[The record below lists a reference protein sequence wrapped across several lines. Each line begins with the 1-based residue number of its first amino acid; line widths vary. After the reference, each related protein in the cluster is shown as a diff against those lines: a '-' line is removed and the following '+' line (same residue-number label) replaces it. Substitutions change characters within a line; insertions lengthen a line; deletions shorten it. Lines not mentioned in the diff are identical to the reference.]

1 VGIGARKQ
9 VAPLI
14 MKNYQ
19 EAERRDRERRRRE
32 RFLIIF
38 LAGIVSLL
46 TYAGTR
52 VFDLGLE
59 LPFSS
64 NILIFVLINVNVIL
78 LLLLLFLSVRNLVK
92 LFFERKKRIMGAKL
106 RTKLVLAFM
115 TLSLLPTVI
124 LFFVSV
130 QFISTSIEYWFH
142 LQIEQSLKNSLE
154 VGRDYYKRMTDDV
167 FSFGNNLSR
176 VISYEGY
183 MLVSKQGELEK
194 FVQEKRKEY
203 HLASLKVF
211 SGNFKIRCA
220 SQNRSIDLSTFKGP
234 GVDLLRLTTE
244 KGNEI
249 PFIESS
255 PHGDLVTGIVP
266 IFSRTESKAV
276 VGLVFASRFVPGIF
290 VNRLKAISRG
300 LQEYR
305 QLKMLKRP
313 IKISHMITL
322 SIVTL
327 LIIFSSIWFG
337 FYLSQE
343 ITVPIKELAEGT
355 NRIASGDYDF
365 SIDIVSRDEMGL
377 LVQSFNKMTLDL
389 KTGKERLERAHQE
402 LVRSNVELEQRRVYM
417 EIVLANIGAG
427 VISADP
433 EGRILTINK
442 SAEQMLNIR
451 ARDIIGKH
459 YEEVLASEY
468 IKVIEQFVA
477 EKKLFKKGFLTKE
490 IRVRT
495 GEGSLPLLVSLNV
508 LRDERRNYLGLVAV
522 LEDLSEI
529 QRAQR
534 MAAWREV
541 ARRIAHEVKN
551 PLTPIQLSAQRL
563 NKRYGNR
570 LEKEDGKVFQECTEM
585 IIKQVEEIKALVNE
599 FSTFARMPTSR
610 PLPEDI
616 RDIIQEVVS
625 LYREAHKNIHI
636 QLKDSIKMPILQLDR
651 EQIKRA
657 LINLLDNAIAAI
669 EETGEI
675 LISLSFDQ
683 ELQMVRVEVAD
694 NGKGI
699 PAAHKSRLFEPYFST
714 KKHGTGLGLAI
725 VSSIIS
731 DHNGFVRVEDN
742 KPIGTKFIIELPVR
756 GEAEV

>member
-1 VGIGARKQ
+1 
-9 VAPLI
+9 

-19 EAERRDRERRRRE
+19 EAEKRDQERRRRE
-32 RFLIIF
+32 RYLIVL
-38 LAGIVSLL
+38 LAGVVSLL

-64 NILIFVLINVNVIL
+64 NILIFALINVNVIL

-92 LFFERKKRIMGAKL
+92 LFFERKKGIMGAKL
-106 RTKLVLAFM
+106 RTKLVLAFI

-154 VGRDYYKRMTDDV
+154 VGRDYYKRMTDDI
-167 FSFGNNLSR
+167 FALGNNISR
-176 VISYEGY
+176 VITYEGY

-211 SGNFKIRCA
+211 SGKLKLRCG
-220 SQNRSIDLSTFKGP
+220 SENRSVDLSTFRGP
-234 GVDLLRLTTE
+234 GVDLLRKTVE
-244 KGNEI
+244 KGNEA
-249 PFIESS
+249 PYIESS
-255 PHGDLVTGIVP
+255 THGDLVTGIVP

-276 VGLVFASRFVPGIF
+276 VGLVFASKFVPGVF

-365 SIDIVSRDEMGL
+365 SIDIVSKDEMGI

-389 KTGKERLERAHQE
+389 KTGKERLERAHRE
-402 LVRSNVELEQRRVYM
+402 LVKSNVELEQRRLYM

-427 VISADP
+427 VVSADP

-459 YEEVLASEY
+459 YQEVLTGEY
-468 IKVIEQFVA
+468 IRIIEQFVT
-477 EKKLFKKGFLTKE
+477 EKKLFRKGFLRKE
-490 IRVRT
+490 IRLRAGGT
-495 GEGSLPLLVSLNV
+495 SLPLLVSLNV
-508 LRDERRNYLGLVAV
+508 LRDDRRNYLGLVAV
-522 LEDLSEI
+522 FEDLSEI

-563 NKRYGNR
+563 NKRYGAR
-570 LEKEDGKVFQECTEM
+570 LEKDDGKIFRECTEM

-599 FSTFARMPTSR
+599 FSTFARMPTSKL
-610 PLPEDI
+610 LPGDI
-616 RDIIQEVVS
+616 REIIREVVS
-625 LYREAHKNIHI
+625 LYSEAHKGVRI
-636 QLKDSIKMPILQLDR
+636 QFQDAKGIPVLHLDR
-651 EQIKRA
+651 EQMKRV

-669 EETGEI
+669 EKAGEI
-675 LISLSFDQ
+675 VIKLSFDQ
-683 ELQMVRVEVAD
+683 ELQMVKIEFAD

-699 PAAHKSRLFEPYFST
+699 PAAHKPRLFEPYFST
-714 KKHGTGLGLAI
+714 KKQGTGLGLAI

-731 DHNGFVRVEDN
+731 EHNGFIRVEDN
-742 KPIGTKFIIELPVR
+742 IPQGTKFIIELPVGR
-756 GEAEV
+756 TAKA

>member
-1 VGIGARKQ
+1 
-9 VAPLI
+9 

-19 EAERRDRERRRRE
+19 EAEKRDQQRRRRE
-32 RFLIIF
+32 RYLIIL
-38 LAGIVSLL
+38 LAGVVSIL

-52 VFDLGLE
+52 VFDLGIE

-64 NILIFVLINVNVIL
+64 SILIFALINLNVIL
-78 LLLLLFLSVRNLVK
+78 LLLLIFLSVRNLVK
-92 LFFERKKRIMGAKL
+92 LFFERRKRIMGAKL
-106 RTKLVLAFM
+106 RTKLVLAFI
-115 TLSLLPTVI
+115 TLSLLPTII

-154 VGRDYYKRMTDDV
+154 VGQDYYKRMTDDI
-167 FSFGNNLSR
+167 FALGNNISR
-176 VISYEGY
+176 VITYEGY
-183 MLVSKQGELEK
+183 MLVAKKGDLEK
-194 FVQEKRKEY
+194 FVHEKRKEY
-203 HLASLKVF
+203 QFASLKIF
-211 SGNFKIRCA
+211 SRRLLVRC
-220 SQNRSIDLSTFKGP
+220 SSENRSIDLSLFKGP
-234 GVDLLRLTTE
+234 GVDTLRKTLE
-244 KGNEI
+244 KGTEVPYI
-249 PFIESS
+249 QSS
-255 PHGDLVTGIVP
+255 THGDLVSGIIP

-276 VGLVFASRFVPGIF
+276 VGLVFASRFVPGVF

-322 SIVTL
+322 SIVAL

-365 SIDIVSRDEMGL
+365 SIDIESKDEIGL
-377 LVQSFNKMTLDL
+377 LVHSFNKMTMDL
-389 KTGKERLERAHQE
+389 RTGKKRLERAHRE
-402 LVRSNVELEQRRVYM
+402 LVKSNWELEQRRLYM

-427 VISADP
+427 VVSADAH
-433 EGRILTINK
+433 GKILTINK

-459 YEEVLASEY
+459 YQEVLSGEY
-468 IKVIEQFVA
+468 IKIIEEFIT
-477 EKKLFKKGFLTKE
+477 ERKLFRKGYLKKE
-490 IRVRT
+490 IRLKVAGT
-495 GEGSLPLLVSLNV
+495 SLPLLVSLNV
-508 LRDERRNYLGLVAV
+508 LRDEKKSYLGLVAV
-522 LEDLSEI
+522 FEDLSEI

-563 NKRYGNR
+563 SKRYGTL
-570 LEKEDGKVFQECTEM
+570 LEKEDGRVFQECTDM

-599 FSTFARMPTSR
+599 FSTFARMPASR
-610 PLPEDI
+610 PSPEDI
-616 RDIIQEVVS
+616 REIIREVVS
-625 LYREAHKNIHI
+625 LYSEAHKDINIVF
-636 QLKDSIKMPILQLDR
+636 LKQNGIPIFQLDR
-651 EQIKRA
+651 EQIKRVM
-657 LINLLDNAIAAI
+657 INLLDNAVAAI
-669 EETGEI
+669 DGSGEI
-675 LISLSFDQ
+675 VISLSFEP
-683 ELQMVRVEVAD
+683 ELQIVKIEVAD

-714 KKHGTGLGLAI
+714 KKQGTGLGLAI

-742 KPIGTKFIIELPVR
+742 KPKGTRFIIELPVS
-756 GEAEV
+756 GLAEV